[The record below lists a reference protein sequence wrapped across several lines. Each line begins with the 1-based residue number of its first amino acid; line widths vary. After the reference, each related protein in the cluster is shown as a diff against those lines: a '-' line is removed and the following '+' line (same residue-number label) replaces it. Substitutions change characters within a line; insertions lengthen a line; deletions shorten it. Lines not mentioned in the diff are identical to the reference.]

1 MTDLSVR
8 LLREGYRAIDS
19 DRRHRGGGPTYVSRM
34 LGRRAVV
41 LSGEAGARLFYDED
55 VVRRRGA
62 VPPPLAWLLFGRGA
76 VHGLDG
82 GEHRTRKELFLPRLS
97 AAQVASCATL
107 ARLRLRTAVEGWPG
121 GRVDVHDELVRAYGG
136 AVLTWVGA
144 DLPEDELVRLSR
156 AYARIVD
163 GFGFAGRAYPRAW
176 AARRATDRWA
186 RSLVRSV
193 RDGRTPAA
201 DGTVLAAVAA
211 SDLDDRVAA
220 VELGNVVR
228 PTIAVSWLGTYA
240 VLALAD
246 LPDQHAA
253 SEVLTGEEARAVR
266 TALAQEVRRTTPFV
280 PGLAGRARRA
290 IEHDGVRIRRGDFLV
305 LDVRGID
312 LDPELHPDPH
322 DFRPS
327 RFLDRAPTA
336 YDLVPQG
343 GGPVE
348 GHRCPGESMALQLL
362 DVTIE
367 VLAGHELAIESP
379 VATDL
384 SRMPTLPGGGL
395 AVSVR

>member
-8 LLREGYRAIDS
+8 LLREGYRAIES
-19 DRRHRGGGPTYVSRM
+19 DRRRRGGGATYASRLM
-34 LGRRAVV
+34 GRRAVV

-55 VVRRRGA
+55 VVQRRGA

-82 GEHRTRKELFLPRLS
+82 AEHRTRKELFLGRLS
-97 AAQVASCATL
+97 AGQVASCATL
-107 ARLRLRTAVEGWPG
+107 ARLRLRTAIEGWPG
-121 GRVDVHDELVRAYGG
+121 RRVDVHDELVRAYGG

-144 DLPEDELVRLSR
+144 ELPDDELARLSR

-201 DGTVLAAVAA
+201 EGTVLAAIAA
-211 SDLDDRVAA
+211 NNPDERVAA

-228 PTIAVSWLGTYA
+228 PTIAVSWMGTYA
-240 VLALAD
+240 VLALAE
-246 LPDQHAA
+246 LPDQDAA
-253 SEVLTGEEARAVR
+253 PEVLTGEEARAAR

-280 PGLAGRARRA
+280 PGLAGRARRGA
-290 IEHDGVRIRRGDFLV
+290 EHDGVAIHPGDFLV
-305 LDVRGID
+305 LDVRGIN
-312 LDPELHPDPH
+312 LDPDLYPEPH
-322 DFRPS
+322 AFRPA

-343 GGPVE
+343 GGPIE

-367 VLAGHELAIESP
+367 VLAGQELAVESP